1 MYPGGTG
8 TSVRHYALLR
18 KTGETYGIL
27 GKSILRNPKRNVPEK
42 RSVPFSII
50 F

>member
-1 MYPGGTG
+1 MHPGGTG
-8 TSVRHYALLR
+8 TSVRRMCLLR

-42 RSVPFSII
+42 GAFLFSII